1 MMLQSL
7 DVESV
12 SFQEG
17 FSPERPVAL
26 ESASR
31 EGMGGEGHFT
41 THDNREVILWEA

>member
-7 DVESV
+7 DVESA
-12 SFQEG
+12 SFQEA
-17 FSPERPVAL
+17 FNPERTVVL

-31 EGMGGEGHFT
+31 EGMGREGHFT